1 MNKVETT
8 AAKPRR
14 VRTLHYYFT
23 WEALGNRRYHFTRL
37 PRTKQGHTHPWENG
51 ADVEVS
57 IEVFEAVGRLYIGAV
72 RVTTTPE
79 DIDFHVHLAEAP
91 AVDVRPVTTDLLR
104 LLPLGELEAEAIAEV
119 RSWDGY
125 RAALDELADQ
135 PEVLDRLE
143 SAVNNPQRP
152 ERRARK
158 LTPELL
164 RVVAQAPR
172 VGGST
177 PVQGVMA
184 ALDAA
189 GYEGN
194 GPSGETTWDQAAKAV
209 QRARRDGYLPPAR
222 RRMNE
227 QERGVADTSTA

>member
-1 MNKVETT
+1 MTT
-8 AAKPRR
+8 TAKPRR

-57 IEVFEAVGRLYIGAV
+57 IEVFESVGRLYIGAV
-72 RVTTTPE
+72 RVTTAPE

-91 AVDVRPVTTDLLR
+91 AVEVRPVTTDLLR

-119 RSWDGY
+119 RSWDGF
-125 RAALDELADQ
+125 RPTAGEL
-135 PEVLDRLE
+135 PNKPRTK
-143 SAVNNPQRP
+143 
-152 ERRARK
+152 RRARK

-164 RVVAQAPR
+164 RVVAQAHR

-177 PVQGVMA
+177 PVQGVMV